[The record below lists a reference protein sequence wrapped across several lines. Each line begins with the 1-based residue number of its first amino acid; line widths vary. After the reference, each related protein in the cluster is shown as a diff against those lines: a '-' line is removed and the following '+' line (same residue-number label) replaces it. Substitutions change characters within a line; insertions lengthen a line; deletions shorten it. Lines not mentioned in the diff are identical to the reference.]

1 MDVSLL
7 GEGDQRVARGEIGE
21 IVVRSRYL
29 AAGYW
34 REPALTAER
43 FSGTLGG
50 VRQFRTG
57 DMARI
62 NAKGQLEFA
71 GRRDARIKIRGYRIE
86 LSEIEGALQRLP
98 GIKETVVDAIGRG
111 NKEPVLVGYIVTGAG
126 HHWSPAR
133 LRTEL
138 RSLLPDY
145 LVPSIFLLLGSFP
158 LTSSGRSTARSFAT
172 LIDPWN
178 GVNPRRR
185 RRPPNCCWASYGLT
199 LSICPKSV
207 ARIIS
212 SNLGVTSLI
221 ATVVAAR
228 LHTML
233 GVEIGLEIFADYP
246 TLAAFAQ
253 VVEDAIKVPAAAFM
267 PEITSASRAAPLPLS
282 LFQEHW
288 WLAAQTQK
296 ESAGQALAHSFRIL
310 GALDIQVLRD
320 CMTYLARHHEVLRT
334 TFAMVDGVPVQVIH
348 PPVEVH
354 AIRSE

>member
-7 GEGDQRVARGEIGE
+7 GEGDQRVAAAKSK

-34 REPALTAER
+34 RQPALTAER
-43 FSGTLGG
+43 FSGTLGS

-86 LSEIEGALQRLP
+86 LSEVEGALQRLP
-98 GIKETVVDAIGRG
+98 GVKETVVDAIGRG

-145 LVPSIFLLLGSFP
+145 MVPSIFLLLGSFP
-158 LTSSGRSTARSFAT
+158 LTSSGKIDREKLRDAYRSVERSKSTASKTAT
-172 LIDPWN
+172 ELLL
-178 GVNPRRR
+178 GKL
-185 RRPPNCCWASYGLT
+185 WADALDLPEIG
-199 LSICPKSV
+199 
-207 ARIIS
+207 RED
-212 SNLGVTSLI
+212 NFFELGGDSLI

-267 PEITSASRAAPLPLS
+267 PEITSALRAAPLPLS

-296 ESAGQALAHSFRIL
+296 SSRAKRWLTASASWAHSIFKSC
-310 GALDIQVLRD
+310 A
-320 CMTYLARHHEVLRT
+320 TA
-334 TFAMVDGVPVQVIH
+334 
-348 PPVEVH
+348 
-354 AIRSE
+354 

>member
-1 MDVSLL
+1 MPAITGLQHACEPSC
-7 GEGDQRVARGEIGE
+7 G
-21 IVVRSRYL
+21 RSC
-29 AAGYW
+29 
-34 REPALTAER
+34 
-43 FSGTLGG
+43 
-50 VRQFRTG
+50 
-57 DMARI
+57 RI
-62 NAKGQLEFA
+62 N
-71 GRRDARIKIRGYRIE
+71 
-86 LSEIEGALQRLP
+86 
-98 GIKETVVDAIGRG
+98 
-111 NKEPVLVGYIVTGAG
+111 
-126 HHWSPAR
+126 WS
-133 LRTEL
+133 
-138 RSLLPDY
+138 
-145 LVPSIFLLLGSFP
+145 LLLGSFP
-158 LTSSGRSTARSFAT
+158 LTSSGKIDREKLRDAYRSVERSKSTASKTAT
-172 LIDPWN
+172 ELLL
-178 GVNPRRR
+178 GKL
-185 RRPPNCCWASYGLT
+185 WADALDLPEIG
-199 LSICPKSV
+199 
-207 ARIIS
+207 RED
-212 SNLGVTSLI
+212 NFFELGGDSLI